1 VSRPEGLSAWMSEV
15 SNHMSHLSKPQLTVL
30 ALWSFSMALTRS
42 CSLSAATVM
51 VSALLK
57 QSEETVR
64 QRLRE
69 WYWDAKDKR
78 GPQRR
83 EIVVESCFGPLLAWL
98 MTKWQG
104 EQVALALDAT
114 ALGDKLVV
122 LVVSVLYRG
131 CAIPVAWKVLL
142 ANRPGGWKREW
153 LRLLRLV
160 RPGLP
165 ADKQV
170 IVLSDRGISRP
181 WLFRR
186 ICRLGWHP
194 LLRITRQ
201 GSFRVQG
208 QADFRSL
215 PSFVPQQGARW
226 SGRGRLYQT
235 KRLRCTLLCRWEVGY
250 DHPWL
255 LITDLAP
262 TEADPYWYSLRA
274 WIEQGFKFTKRA
286 GWQWHRTRMTDPERA
301 ARLWLVIAVAT
312 LWLLGVGG
320 YAEQAAPETSLPQP
334 SAPLDHH
341 PAQAQPV
348 TSPLTR
354 SVSVFR
360 RGWIQILVALITQQP
375 LPKIAFIPEPWP
387 EEPIV
392 LDLSQSLI
400 NSYSYV
406 T

>member
-1 VSRPEGLSAWMSEV
+1 
-15 SNHMSHLSKPQLTVL
+15 MSHLSKPQLTVL

-51 VSALLK
+51 VSALLE

-64 QRLRE
+64 QRFRE
-69 WYWDAKDKR
+69 WYWDAQDKK

-83 EIVVESCFGPLLAWL
+83 EIVVESCFAPLLAWL
-98 MTKWQG
+98 MTRWQG

-122 LVVSVLYRG
+122 LAVSVLYRS

-165 ADKQV
+165 ADKRV

-201 GSFRVQG
+201 GSFRPQG
-208 QADFRSL
+208 QADFKSL
-215 PSFVPQQGARW
+215 LSFVPQQGARW
-226 SGRGRLYQT
+226 SGRGQLYQT
-235 KRLRCTLLCRWEVGY
+235 KRLRCTLLCRWEAGY

-262 TEADPYWYSLRA
+262 TEADPYWYGLRA

-286 GWQWHRTRMTDPERA
+286 GWQWHRTRMTDPDRA

-312 LWLLGVGG
+312 LWLVGVGG
-320 YAEQAAPETSLPQP
+320 SAETDPPEATLPETGMPCDQATPQTQ
-334 SAPLDHH
+334 LG
-341 PAQAQPV
+341 
-348 TSPLTR
+348 SPLKPRT
-354 SVSVFR
+354 VSVFR
-360 RGWIQILVALITQQP
+360 RGWIQLLVALITQQP
-375 LPKIAFIPEPWP
+375 LPQIAFIPEPWP
-387 EEPIV
+387 EEPII

-400 NSYSYV
+400 RSHSYV